1 MWIPLFLVLS
11 TYQFLLDIMSLLIYF
26 KTKHD
31 ISFKNFIS
39 YLSTHIASK
48 AFLVKLS
55 LLDMIVIIVKI
66 LIMKD

>member
-26 KTKHD
+26 KTKH

-39 YLSTHIASK
+39 YLSSHIASK